1 MAHATTRL
9 VVLANNIVS
18 GTLIDRLFVSRLSWL
33 SKYLEELG
41 YPLPP
46 PFYIRAIVFYDILLY
61 ILAFPTLFVV
71 HRYLLGYTPLLSLLL
86 SLILSTSISL
96 MFLGVSVLVPV
107 IRANNIKTQINAYL
121 PYMLLIMTAL
131 AASGMGVQRIIEKS
145 AELVR
150 NKNAYNTLMRIINR
164 IVRGEDVSE
173 ALYRESLITTSPTLV
188 EVYEGLSSLSQ
199 TGVGVYDFLFTSLS
213 SVLDSLEAKLR
224 EVVDK
229 LSMIMEIYIVIALVF
244 PLLSMISVLF
254 LGGFGG
260 LPLPADVMLLIISFF
275 VVPLIFVVLIL
286 IVDAIT
292 SEVRL

>member
-1 MAHATTRL
+1 MAHATIRL

-46 PFYIRAIVFYDILLY
+46 PFYIRAIVFYDMLLY
-61 ILAFPTLFVV
+61 VLALPTLFVT
-71 HRYLLGYTPLLSLLL
+71 HRYLLGYTPLFSLLL

-150 NKNAYNTLMRIINR
+150 NKHAYNTLMRIINR

-173 ALYRESLITTSPTLV
+173 ALYKESLITTSPTLV

-199 TGVGVYDFLFTSLS
+199 TGVGVYEFLFTSLS

-275 VVPLIFVVLIL
+275 AVPLIFVVLIL

>member
-1 MAHATTRL
+1 MAHATIRL
-9 VVLANNIVS
+9 VVFANNIVS
-18 GTLIDRLFVSRLSWL
+18 GTFIDRLFVSRLSWL

-61 ILAFPTLFVV
+61 ISAFPTLFIV
-71 HRYLLGYTPLLSLLL
+71 HRYLLGHTPLFSLLL
-86 SLILSTSISL
+86 SLILSTSMTL

-107 IRANNIKTQINAYL
+107 IRANNIKTHINAYL

-145 AELVR
+145 SELVR
-150 NKNAYNTLMRIINR
+150 NKHAYNTLMRIINR

-173 ALYRESLITTSPTLV
+173 ALYKESLITTSPTLV

-199 TGVGVYDFLFTSLS
+199 TGVGVYDFLFTSLN

>member
-71 HRYLLGYTPLLSLLL
+71 HRYLLGYTPLFSLLL

-96 MFLGVSVLVPV
+96 TFLGVSVLVPV

-150 NKNAYNTLMRIINR
+150 NKHAYNTLMRIINR

>member
-1 MAHATTRL
+1 MAHATIRL

-18 GTLIDRLFVSRLSWL
+18 GTFIDRLFVSRLSWL

-46 PFYIRAIVFYDILLY
+46 PFYIRAIVFYDMLLY
-61 ILAFPTLFVV
+61 VLALPTLFVT
-71 HRYLLGYTPLLSLLL
+71 HRYLLGYTPLFSLLL

-150 NKNAYNTLMRIINR
+150 NKHAYNTLMRIINR

-173 ALYRESLITTSPTLV
+173 ALYKESLITTSPTLV

-199 TGVGVYDFLFTSLS
+199 TGVGVYEFLFTSLS

-275 VVPLIFVVLIL
+275 AVPLIFVVLIL

>member
-71 HRYLLGYTPLLSLLL
+71 HRYLLGYTPIFSLLL

-150 NKNAYNTLMRIINR
+150 NKHAYNTLMRIINR

-199 TGVGVYDFLFTSLS
+199 TGVGVYDFLFTSLG

>member
-1 MAHATTRL
+1 MAHATIRL
-9 VVLANNIVS
+9 VVFANNIVS
-18 GTLIDRLFVSRLSWL
+18 GTFIDRLFVSRLSWL

-61 ILAFPTLFVV
+61 ISAFPTLFIV
-71 HRYLLGYTPLLSLLL
+71 HRYLLGHTPLFSLLL
-86 SLILSTSISL
+86 SLILSTSMTL
-96 MFLGVSVLVPV
+96 VFLGVSVLVPV
-107 IRANNIKTQINAYL
+107 IRANNIKTHINAYL

-145 AELVR
+145 SELVR
-150 NKNAYNTLMRIINR
+150 NKHAYNTLMRIINR

-173 ALYRESLITTSPTLV
+173 ALYKESLITTSPTLV

-199 TGVGVYDFLFTSLS
+199 TGVGVYDFLFTSLN